1 MFEKEPL
8 YLTKYF
14 NGKITKSYGQFRAMI
29 NRCSSGNKREDYQGS
44 SVTPEWLTYSDWLEW
59 AKNQKGFLNLEN
71 NGRIWCLDKDILKAG
86 NKHYCP
92 ENCVFIPNMLNAFFK
107 PQQNNRELPLGVY
120 QKNSNSCFSTHIPDN
135 NGKRIYL
142 GSYETKEEAHEVYL
156 VGKSKLGEHF
166 ADIYDGFVDVRVL
179 EVVGDF
185 KTWFKS
191 LPNF

>member
-92 ENCVFIPNMLNAFFK
+92 ENCVFIPNMLNAFF
-107 PQQNNRELPLGVY
+107 
-120 QKNSNSCFSTHIPDN
+120 
-135 NGKRIYL
+135 
-142 GSYETKEEAHEVYL
+142 
-156 VGKSKLGEHF
+156 
-166 ADIYDGFVDVRVL
+166 
-179 EVVGDF
+179 
-185 KTWFKS
+185 
-191 LPNF
+191 